1 MNPIKKYNEGGELPL
16 NRKRVESIKRRAEKA
31 FEAGDM
37 EAANSLAAKADKI
50 EKRLDARS
58 KRVADFTAEQQRR
71 EVANAKARARTGSGV
86 DQLFRDL
93 KAEQDRQ
100 LRASGNVVIPKSG
113 SGSSSSG
120 KYQSSTRKGLK

>member
-1 MNPIKKYNEGGELPL
+1 MKPIKKYDEGGELPL

-37 EAANSLAAKADKI
+37 EAAKKLAAKADKI

-58 KRVADFTAEQQRR
+58 KRVADFVAEQQRR
-71 EVANAKARARTGSGV
+71 EVEHAKARAGTASGM
-86 DQLFRDL
+86 DQLLKDL

-100 LRASGNVVIPKSG
+100 LRASGNVATQKSA

-120 KYQSSTRKGLK
+120 KYQGSTRKGSK

>member
-1 MNPIKKYNEGGELPL
+1 MKPIKKYDDGGELPL

-37 EAANSLAAKADKI
+37 EAAKELAAKADKI
-50 EKRLDARS
+50 EKRLNARS
-58 KRVADFTAEQQRR
+58 KRIDDFVAEQERR
-71 EVANAKARARTGSGV
+71 AAANAQARARTGSGM
-86 DQLFRDL
+86 DQLFKDL
-93 KAEQDRQ
+93 RAEQDRQ

-120 KYQSSTRKGLK
+120 KRQGSTRKGSK

>member
-1 MNPIKKYNEGGELPL
+1 MKPIKKYNEGGELPL

-37 EAANSLAAKADKI
+37 EAAKRLAAKADKI

-58 KRVADFTAEQQRR
+58 KRVADFVAEQQRR
-71 EVANAKARARTGSGV
+71 EVEHAKARSKTGSGM
-86 DQLFRDL
+86 DQLLKDL

-100 LRASGNVVIPKSG
+100 LRASGNVVIQKSG
-113 SGSSSSG
+113 SGSSPSE
-120 KYQSSTRKGLK
+120 KYQGSTGKGSK

>member
-1 MNPIKKYNEGGELPL
+1 MKPIKKYDEGGELPL

-37 EAANSLAAKADKI
+37 EAAKKLAAKADKI

-58 KRVADFTAEQQRR
+58 KRVADFVAEQQRR
-71 EVANAKARARTGSGV
+71 EVEHAKARAGTGSGM
-86 DQLFRDL
+86 DQLLKDL
-93 KAEQDRQ
+93 KAEQDR
-100 LRASGNVVIPKSG
+100 LFRSSGNVVTPKSG

-120 KYQSSTRKGLK
+120 KYQGSTRKGSK